1 MNARFDSDGEG
12 ISISVVSHLQMT
24 LVANLLGDLEAHC
37 QASHLELLLTLNLAE
52 DLLIDPTGFSYPIRV
67 VRNPRPIGFGANHN
81 QAFAHAT
88 GKYFCVLNPDIRLNN
103 NPFPALLACL
113 NDCAAGVVAP
123 LVRSEYGA
131 IEDSARRFPSPLTIL
146 MKLFRRSPGPDYVTQ
161 AVPIA
166 VDWVGGMFML
176 FPSDV
181 FERLKGFDERYF
193 LYYEDVDIC
202 ARLELQGQQALICPL
217 VSVVHHAQRASHR
230 HFRYWR
236 WHLTSML
243 RFFLSSVY
251 WRVRHGSKS

>member
-1 MNARFDSDGEG
+1 MTARFDSDGEG
-12 ISISVVSHLQMT
+12 ISISVVSHLQMA
-24 LVANLLGDLEAHC
+24 LVAKLLGDLEAHC
-37 QASHLELLLTLNLAE
+37 QGSNFELLLTLNLEE
-52 DLLIDPTGFSYPIRV
+52 DPLVDPTGFSYPIRV

-81 QAFAHAT
+81 RAFAQAT
-88 GKYFCVLNPDIRLNN
+88 GKYFCVLNPDIRITN
-103 NPFPALLACL
+103 NPFPALLSCL

-123 LVRSEYGA
+123 LVLSEYGA

-146 MKLFRRSPGPDYVTQ
+146 KKLFRRSPGHDYVTQ
-161 AVPIA
+161 AAPIA

-176 FPSDV
+176 FSRDV

-202 ARLELQGQQALICPL
+202 ARLELLGQRALICPL